1 MIHRPVC
8 PPRAI
13 RMAMV
18 GALVLAAA
26 GAQAMTVSY
35 QCTGRRLLTA
45 ELTPRLG
52 QLHFE
57 GRNWTVARVPV
68 PRVKGGVQEARY
80 ASKKD
85 GVDIVTKERTLTFT
99 HGTETL
105 QCFLFSDALPGDAPQ
120 KTN

>member
-8 PPRAI
+8 SPRAI
-13 RMAMV
+13 RMAM
-18 GALVLAAA
+18 LAALALAGA

-45 ELTPRLG
+45 ELTPRAG
-52 QLHFE
+52 QIHFE
-57 GRNWTVARVPV
+57 GRDWTLARV
-68 PRVKGGVQEARY
+68 RGGREAHY
-80 ASKKD
+80 VNAKA
-85 GVDIVTKERTLTFT
+85 GIDIVTKERQMTFT

-105 QCFLFSDALPGDAPQ
+105 QCFLYSDALPGDAPH

>member
-1 MIHRPVC
+1 MTHRPVC

-13 RMAMV
+13 RLAM
-18 GALVLAAA
+18 LAALALASA
-26 GAQAMTVSY
+26 GAQATMTVSY

-45 ELTPRLG
+45 ELTPREG

-57 GRNWTVARVPV
+57 GQNWTVKRVPD
-68 PRVKGGVQEARY
+68 KNMARY
-80 ASKKD
+80 VNAKD
-85 GVDIVTKERTLTFT
+85 GVDVITKERQMTFT

-105 QCFLFSDALPGDAPQ
+105 QCFLYSDALPGDAPH

>member
-1 MIHRPVC
+1 MTRPPVR

-13 RMAMV
+13 RA
-18 GALVLAAA
+18 ALATALLLAAA

-45 ELTPRLG
+45 ELTPRKG

-57 GRNWTVARVPV
+57 GKDWTVQRVPD
-68 PRVKGGVQEARY
+68 KNMARY
-80 ASKKD
+80 IDRKD
-85 GVDIVTKERTLTFT
+85 EIEVVTKDRTLTFT

-105 QCFLFSDALPGDAPQ
+105 QCFLYSDALPGDAPR